1 MRGRQ
6 RSSVTAAFHPLRRRK
21 TTFAAFWRATN
32 RQGRDEGRII
42 PHCDDRVMM
51 TQQLEVS
58 IIAAPLAAI
67 DRRALSEAW
76 YAALQCA
83 KEGTRAPATPPRD
96 GRSDPP
102 VYGRARNANV
112 VTIRNGAP
120 PFTPHPA
127 ASRRSVALVAERAGA
142 PLPGSRMRSSLA
154 RRIESTFSKPDSSV
168 RRATFSL
175 GRGSVRV
182 HVILQ
187 NRGERFV
194 LLALCPPHA
203 RGLVSRALAQARV
216 SLAARGIRMT
226 SRTGVR
232 ACS

>member
-1 MRGRQ
+1 
-6 RSSVTAAFHPLRRRK
+6 
-21 TTFAAFWRATN
+21 
-32 RQGRDEGRII
+32 
-42 PHCDDRVMM
+42 MM

-76 YAALQCA
+76 YAALEGA
-83 KEGTRAPATPPRD
+83 KEARRAPATPPRD

-102 VYGRARNANV
+102 AYGRARNANV
-112 VTIRNGAP
+112 VAIRRGAP
-120 PFTPHPA
+120 PFTPRPA
-127 ASRRSVALVAERAGA
+127 ASPRSVALVAEHAGVA
-142 PLPGSRMRSSLA
+142 SPGSRVRSSLA
-154 RRIESTFSKPDSSV
+154 HRIESTFSKPDSRV

-175 GRGSVRV
+175 GRGNVRV
-182 HVILQ
+182 HVIMQ

-203 RGLVSRALAQARV
+203 RGVVSRALAQARV
-216 SLAARGIRMT
+216 TLAARGIRMT

-232 ACS
+232 SCS